1 MGFDELLDRVE
12 RTVARRLD
20 ALEAGR
26 VAASEKSG
34 PRCAFNHD
42 LGFERRNA

>member
-12 RTVARRLD
+12 RAVARKLD
-20 ALEAGR
+20 ALEAGC
-26 VAASEKSG
+26 VAAPGKPG

-42 LGFERRNA
+42 LGFKRRNA